1 MTADFANDPTEPAQ
15 ASRRLRD
22 LIAGGEHWLT
32 ARIIDHAKARG
43 YTPYTSTLEQ
53 AWLASIRGLSAPLI
67 AALDAGRPFEAVAA
81 EADYARDPIALYG
94 IEAAKRHRSRGVTL
108 GLFLGLMKSYRESYV
123 ELVAG
128 PQAREADRERNR
140 AVIDSF
146 FDRMEVGFCDE
157 WSGRPA
163 DEQFEQLRLQNQKI
177 INEKNKYLT
186 IFESLRDPVILIDE
200 RGKVENANH
209 AALALFAGDSAPGA
223 SYYGDARLPIAEIL
237 GEGVI
242 SGREP
247 GGERLLATS
256 AGPRW
261 FDVKTQ
267 RMLDVSEKYLGAV
280 AILADVTEHR
290 RAREE
295 AERADRA
302 KSAFLATMSHE
313 IRTPIHGILGL
324 AELLRAG
331 RLDPQQTKYVD
342 AISRSGEL
350 LSSVVADILDY
361 SKIQAGVLDLERTE
375 FDLGVV
381 LEDVFGLMLP
391 LVDRKPDLRLLIE
404 QPKLGVVIGDP
415 GKLRQI
421 LLNLVGNAVKFTDRG
436 AVTLGVSEVAGAGD
450 QRMLRFDVCD
460 TGIGVAPD
468 RLEAIFDPFTQSD
481 LTVGRRFGGS
491 GLGLAIC
498 RRLVDRLGGEIGV
511 DSRLGE
517 GSRFWFTMPLEVGA
531 GATAAAP
538 EPGATRRKRAS
549 FALDL
554 LVVEDNEVN
563 AMVASGL
570 LARAGHKAEIAATG
584 AEALALF
591 EARDFDAVLM
601 DLRLPDFDG
610 LEVVRR
616 MRAATDARKRRTPI
630 IVQSAHVLASD
641 IEACVAA
648 GVDEFVGKPFKLERL
663 QAALRR
669 TASPAALRRSARRAA
684 EAPDAPAAQP
694 LRPKLA
700 ADGAVDESAL
710 AEHVDQLG
718 LEQTA
723 RIVAAFEASVTDAP
737 AEIERLARAGDRR
750 ALAEVAHRLKSS
762 SMHVGLVRLS
772 RLAGSV
778 ETRAR
783 GETQDVAEPAAELAA
798 ACRDSLVALERAF
811 AAIRTR
817 QPANT

>member
-1 MTADFANDPTEPAQ
+1 MTADAANDPEESKSD
-15 ASRRLRD
+15 SRRLRD
-22 LIAGGEHWLT
+22 LIAGGENWLT
-32 ARIIDHAKARG
+32 ARIIRYAKARG
-43 YTPYTSTLEQ
+43 YTPFTSTLEQ

-67 AALDAGRPFEAVAA
+67 AALDEGRAFGAATA
-81 EADYARDPIALYG
+81 EADYSRDPIALYG
-94 IEAAKRHRSRGVTL
+94 IEAAKRHRSRGITL

-123 ELVAG
+123 ELVTG
-128 PQAREADRERNR
+128 PEARAEDRLENR
-140 AVIDSF
+140 AIVDSF

-163 DEQFEQLRLQNQKI
+163 GEQFEQLRLQNQRI
-177 INEKNKYLT
+177 TNEKNKYLT

-200 RGKVENANH
+200 SGKVENANH
-209 AALALFAGDSAPGA
+209 AALTLFAGAAAPGA
-223 SYYGDARLPIAEIL
+223 SYYGGARLPIDEIL
-237 GEGVI
+237 GGAVI
-242 SGREP
+242 DGREP
-247 GGERLLATS
+247 AGERLLTTN

-280 AILADVTEHR
+280 VILNDVSEHR

-324 AELLRAG
+324 AELLGGG
-331 RLDPQQTKYVD
+331 RLDPQQSKYVE
-342 AISRSGEL
+342 AIARSGEL
-350 LSSVVADILDY
+350 LSSVVSDILDY
-361 SKIQAGVLDLERTE
+361 SKIQAGVLDLEHTE
-375 FDLGVV
+375 FDLATV

-391 LVDRKPDLRLLIE
+391 LVDRKPELRLLVQAPQVGMI
-404 QPKLGVVIGDP
+404 VGDP

-436 AVTLGVSEVAGAGD
+436 AVTLAVSEAAGSND
-450 QRMLRFDVCD
+450 RRMLRFEVSDA
-460 TGIGVAPD
+460 GIGVAAD

-481 LTVGRRFGGS
+481 VTVGRRFGGS

-498 RRLVDRLGGEIGV
+498 RRLVDPLGGEIGV
-511 DSRLGE
+511 DSRFGE
-517 GSRFWFTMPLEVGA
+517 GSRFWFTMPLEPSVA
-531 GATAAAP
+531 AAATAPDRASA
-538 EPGATRRKRAS
+538 RRKRAS
-549 FALDL
+549 VALDL

-570 LARAGHKAEIAATG
+570 LARAGHKAVIASTG
-584 AEALALF
+584 EEALALF
-591 EARDFDAVLM
+591 ESSVFDAVLM

-610 LEVVRR
+610 LELVRR
-616 MRAATDARKRRTPI
+616 MRASADAKKAHTPI

-641 IEACVAA
+641 VEACVAA
-648 GVDEFVGKPFKLERL
+648 GVNEFVGKPFKLERL

-669 TASPAALRRSARRAA
+669 VASPAALRRLARRPV
-684 EAPDAPAAQP
+684 EPPTAPAQ
-694 LRPKLA
+694 RPAVA
-700 ADGAVDESAL
+700 ADVSVDESVL

-723 RIVAAFEASVTDAP
+723 RIVAAFEASVADAP
-737 AEIERLARAGDRR
+737 EEIQRLARTDDCR
-750 ALAEVAHRLKSS
+750 ALAAIAHRLKSS

-772 RLAGSV
+772 RLAGALEAGAS
-778 ETRAR
+778 
-783 GETQDVAEPAAELAA
+783 GESLNVAAMAAELAA
-798 ACRDSLVALERAF
+798 ACRDGLASLEQSF
-811 AAIRTR
+811 ARIRGR
-817 QPANT
+817 QPANI

>member
-1 MTADFANDPTEPAQ
+1 MPEPRQ
-15 ASRRLRD
+15 LRD
-22 LIAGGEHWLT
+22 LIAGSENWLT
-32 ARIIDHAKARG
+32 ARIIHYAKERG
-43 YTPYTSTLEQ
+43 YTPFTSTLEQ

-67 AALDAGRPFEAVAA
+67 AALDEGRPFGSVAA
-81 EADYARDPIALYG
+81 EADYSRDPIALYG

-108 GLFLGLMKSYRESYV
+108 GLFLGLMKSYRQTYV
-123 ELVAG
+123 ELVTG
-128 PQAREADRERNR
+128 PDSREEDRQANR
-140 AVIDSF
+140 ATVDSF

-163 DEQFEQLRLQNQKI
+163 DEQFEQLRLQNQRI
-177 INEKNKYLT
+177 TNEKNKYLT

-200 RGKVENANH
+200 SGKVENANH
-209 AALALFAGDSAPGA
+209 AALTLFAGAAAPGA
-223 SYYGDARLPIAEIL
+223 SYYGGARLPIDEIL
-237 GEGVI
+237 VGGVVDW
-242 SGREP
+242 REP
-247 GGERLLATS
+247 AGERLLTTN

-261 FDVKTQ
+261 FDIKTQ

-280 AILADVTEHR
+280 VILNDVSEHR

-324 AELLRAG
+324 AELLSGG
-331 RLDPQQTKYVD
+331 RLDSQQSKYVD
-342 AISRSGEL
+342 AIARSGEL
-350 LSSVVADILDY
+350 LSSVVSDILDY

-375 FDLGVV
+375 FELATV

-391 LVDRKPDLRLLIE
+391 LVDRKPELQLRVE
-404 QPKLGVVIGDP
+404 APKVGTIVGDP

-421 LLNLVGNAVKFTDRG
+421 LLNLVGNAVKFSERG
-436 AVTLGVSEVAGAGD
+436 AVTLAVGEAAESSGR
-450 QRMLRFDVCD
+450 RMLRFEVSD

-481 LTVGRRFGGS
+481 VTVSRRFGGS

-498 RRLVDRLGGEIGV
+498 RRLVDRFGGEIGV
-511 DSRLGE
+511 ESRLGE
-517 GSRFWFTMPLEVGA
+517 GSRFWFTMPLELSA
-531 GATAAAP
+531 GAAAVAP
-538 EPGATRRKRAS
+538 DRSAARRKRAS
-549 FALDL
+549 VALDL

-563 AMVASGL
+563 AMVALGL
-570 LARAGHKAEIAATG
+570 LARAGHKAVVAPTG

-591 EARDFDAVLM
+591 DSRDFDAVLM

-616 MRAATDARKRRTPI
+616 MRASGDAKKSRTPI

-648 GVDEFVGKPFKLERL
+648 GVNEFVGKPFKLERL

-669 TASPAALRRSARRAA
+669 TASPAALRRSARRSV
-684 EAPDAPAAQP
+684 EAPIAPIAPSRP
-694 LRPKLA
+694 LEVA
-700 ADGAVDESAL
+700 ADLALDESVL

-718 LEQTA
+718 FVQTA
-723 RIVAAFEASVTDAP
+723 RIVAAFEASVASAP
-737 AEIERLARAGDRR
+737 AEIERLALAGERR
-750 ALAEVAHRLKSS
+750 ALAAIAHRLKSS
-762 SMHVGLVRLS
+762 SMHVGLARLS
-772 RLAGSV
+772 SLAGALESCALN
-778 ETRAR
+778 ES
-783 GETQDVAEPAAELAA
+783 QDVSGAAADLSA
-798 ACRDSLVALERAF
+798 ACRDGLASLERSF
-811 AAIRTR
+811 ARIRER
-817 QPANT
+817 QLANI